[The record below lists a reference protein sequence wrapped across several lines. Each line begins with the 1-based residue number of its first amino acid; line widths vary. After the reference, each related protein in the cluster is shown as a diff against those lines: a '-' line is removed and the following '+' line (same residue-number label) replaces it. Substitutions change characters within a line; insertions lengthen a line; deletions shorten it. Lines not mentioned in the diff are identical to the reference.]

1 MGAETNAA
9 TTTETTEE
17 TKQAQAPAADGEG
30 ANKGAT
36 NATTQTEPKQ
46 EDNKQQPKY
55 TDADVDEIVSRRLA
69 KWEKQQ
75 ASKVE
80 EAAKLAEMNAQQKA
94 EYERDKVQKELDEY
108 KRRDTVNAMVAE
120 SRRQLSE
127 QGITVIDDILTRLM
141 DETAEETKASV
152 DAFSTAFTAAV
163 EDAVKKKLAGKAPAA
178 SVATKTMTKFS
189 YQSECHC
196 AKTKEKGLLKG
207 QVSILR
213 SPRQTQGGYE
223 SNPLRGASLSIRGG

>member
-9 TTTETTEE
+9 TTTETTEPAQ
-17 TKQAQAPAADGEG
+17 QAQASAVDGEG
-30 ANKGAT
+30 VNKDAT
-36 NATTQTEPKQ
+36 TTTQTEPKQ
-46 EDNKQQPKY
+46 DNKQQPKY
-55 TDADVDEIVSRRLA
+55 TDADVDEIVSKRLA

-75 ASKVE
+75 AAKVE

-127 QGITVIDDILTRLM
+127 QGIAVSDDILARLVG
-141 DETAEETKASV
+141 ETAEETKASV

-163 EDAVKKKLAGKAPAA
+163 EDAVKKQLAGKAPAA
-178 SVATKTMTKFS
+178 GVATKTMTKEEILAIKDPIAR
-189 YQSECHC
+189 Q
-196 AKTKEKGLLKG
+196 AAIRDNIGLF
-207 QVSILR
+207 V
-213 SPRQTQGGYE
+213 
-223 SNPLRGASLSIRGG
+223 

>member
-1 MGAETNAA
+1 MGAETNAE
-9 TTTETTEE
+9 TTTETAEE
-17 TKQAQAPAADGEG
+17 TKQAQTPVVDGEG
-30 ANKGAT
+30 ANEGAT
-36 NATTQTEPKQ
+36 TTQAEPKQ

-55 TDADVDEIVSRRLA
+55 TDADVDEIVSKRLA

-75 ASKVE
+75 AAKVE

-127 QGITVIDDILTRLM
+127 QGIAVSDDILARLVG
-141 DETAEETKASV
+141 ETAEETKASV

-163 EDAVKKKLAGKAPAA
+163 EDAVKKQLAGKAPAA
-178 SVATKTMTKFS
+178 GVATKTMTKEEILAIKDPITR
-189 YQSECHC
+189 Q
-196 AKTKEKGLLKG
+196 AAIRDNIGLF
-207 QVSILR
+207 V
-213 SPRQTQGGYE
+213 
-223 SNPLRGASLSIRGG
+223 

>member
-9 TTTETTEE
+9 TTTETAEE
-17 TKQAQAPAADGEG
+17 TKQAHAPVVDGEG
-30 ANKGAT
+30 ANKD
-36 NATTQTEPKQ
+36 ATTTTQAEAEPKQ
-46 EDNKQQPKY
+46 DNKQQTKY
-55 TDADVDEIVSRRLA
+55 TDADVDEIVSKRLA

-75 ASKVE
+75 AAKVE

-127 QGITVIDDILTRLM
+127 QGIAVSDDILTRLVG
-141 DETAEETKASV
+141 ETAEETKASV

-163 EDAVKKKLAGKAPAA
+163 EDAVKKQLAGKAPAA
-178 SVATKTMTKFS
+178 GVATKTMTKEEILGIKDPIAR
-189 YQSECHC
+189 Q
-196 AKTKEKGLLKG
+196 AAIRDNIGLF
-207 QVSILR
+207 V
-213 SPRQTQGGYE
+213 
-223 SNPLRGASLSIRGG
+223 

>member
-17 TKQAQAPAADGEG
+17 TKQAQAPVVDSEG
-30 ANKGAT
+30 ANEGAT
-36 NATTQTEPKQ
+36 TTQTEPKQ
-46 EDNKQQPKY
+46 DNKQQPKY
-55 TDADVDEIVSRRLA
+55 TDADVDEIVSKRLA

-75 ASKVE
+75 AAKVE

-127 QGITVIDDILTRLM
+127 QGIAISDDILARLVG
-141 DETAEETKASV
+141 ETAEETKASV

-163 EDAVKKKLAGKAPAA
+163 EDAVKKQLAGKAPAA
-178 SVATKTMTKFS
+178 GVATKTMTKEEILAIKDPIAR
-189 YQSECHC
+189 Q
-196 AKTKEKGLLKG
+196 AAIRDNIGLF
-207 QVSILR
+207 I
-213 SPRQTQGGYE
+213 
-223 SNPLRGASLSIRGG
+223 

>member
-9 TTTETTEE
+9 TTTETAEE
-17 TKQAQAPAADGEG
+17 TKQAQAPVVDGEG
-30 ANKGAT
+30 ANEGAT
-36 NATTQTEPKQ
+36 TTQTEPKQ
-46 EDNKQQPKY
+46 DNKQQPKY
-55 TDADVDEIVSRRLA
+55 TDADVDEIVSKRLA

-75 ASKVE
+75 AAKVE

-127 QGITVIDDILTRLM
+127 QGITVSDDILARLVG
-141 DETAEETKASV
+141 ETAEETKASV

-163 EDAVKKKLAGKAPAA
+163 EDAVKKQLAGKAPAA
-178 SVATKTMTKFS
+178 GVATKTMTKEEILAIKDPIAR
-189 YQSECHC
+189 Q
-196 AKTKEKGLLKG
+196 AAIRDNIGLF
-207 QVSILR
+207 V
-213 SPRQTQGGYE
+213 
-223 SNPLRGASLSIRGG
+223 

>member
-9 TTTETTEE
+9 TTTETAEE
-17 TKQAQAPAADGEG
+17 TKQAQAPVVDGEG
-30 ANKGAT
+30 ANKD
-36 NATTQTEPKQ
+36 ATTTTTQAEPKQ
-46 EDNKQQPKY
+46 DNKQQPKY
-55 TDADVDEIVSRRLA
+55 TDADVDEIVSKRLA

-75 ASKVE
+75 AAKVE

-127 QGITVIDDILTRLM
+127 QGIAVSDDILARLVG
-141 DETAEETKASV
+141 ETAEETKASV

-163 EDAVKKKLAGKAPAA
+163 EDAVKKQLAGKAPAA
-178 SVATKTMTKFS
+178 GVATKTMTKEEILAIKDPITR
-189 YQSECHC
+189 Q
-196 AKTKEKGLLKG
+196 AAIRDNIGLF
-207 QVSILR
+207 V
-213 SPRQTQGGYE
+213 
-223 SNPLRGASLSIRGG
+223 

>member
-9 TTTETTEE
+9 TTTETADE
-17 TKQAQAPAADGEG
+17 TKQAQAPVVDGEG
-30 ANKGAT
+30 ANKDA
-36 NATTQTEPKQ
+36 ATTQTEPKQ
-46 EDNKQQPKY
+46 DNKQQPKY
-55 TDADVDEIVSRRLA
+55 TDADVDEIVSKRLA

-75 ASKVE
+75 AAKVE

-127 QGITVIDDILTRLM
+127 QGIAVSDDILTRLVG
-141 DETAEETKASV
+141 ETAEETKASV

-163 EDAVKKKLAGKAPAA
+163 EDAVKKQLAGKAPAA
-178 SVATKTMTKFS
+178 GVATKTMTKEEILAIKDPITR
-189 YQSECHC
+189 Q
-196 AKTKEKGLLKG
+196 AAIRDNIGLF
-207 QVSILR
+207 I
-213 SPRQTQGGYE
+213 
-223 SNPLRGASLSIRGG
+223 

>member
-17 TKQAQAPAADGEG
+17 TKQAQAPVVDGEG
-30 ANKGAT
+30 ANKDA
-36 NATTQTEPKQ
+36 ATTTQSEPKQ
-46 EDNKQQPKY
+46 DNKQQPKY
-55 TDADVDEIVSRRLA
+55 TDADVDEIVSKRLA

-75 ASKVE
+75 AAKVE

-127 QGITVIDDILTRLM
+127 QGIAVSDDILARLVG
-141 DETAEETKASV
+141 ETAEETKASV

-163 EDAVKKKLAGKAPAA
+163 EDAVKKQLAGKAPAA
-178 SVATKTMTKFS
+178 GVATKTMTKEEILAIKDPITR
-189 YQSECHC
+189 Q
-196 AKTKEKGLLKG
+196 AAIRDNIGLF
-207 QVSILR
+207 V
-213 SPRQTQGGYE
+213 
-223 SNPLRGASLSIRGG
+223 

>member
-17 TKQAQAPAADGEG
+17 TKQALAPVVDGEG
-30 ANKGAT
+30 ANKDAAT
-36 NATTQTEPKQ
+36 TTTQTEPKQ
-46 EDNKQQPKY
+46 DNKQQPKY
-55 TDADVDEIVSRRLA
+55 TDADVDEIVSKRLA

-75 ASKVE
+75 AAKVE

-127 QGITVIDDILTRLM
+127 QGIAVSDDILARLVG
-141 DETAEETKASV
+141 ETAEETKASV
-152 DAFSTAFTAAV
+152 DAFSAAFTAAV
-163 EDAVKKKLAGKAPAA
+163 EDAVKKQLAGKAPAA
-178 SVATKTMTKFS
+178 GVATKTMTKEEILAIKDPIAR
-189 YQSECHC
+189 Q
-196 AKTKEKGLLKG
+196 AAIRDNIGLF
-207 QVSILR
+207 V
-213 SPRQTQGGYE
+213 
-223 SNPLRGASLSIRGG
+223 

>member
-17 TKQAQAPAADGEG
+17 TKQAQAPVVDGEG
-30 ANKGAT
+30 ANKDAT
-36 NATTQTEPKQ
+36 TTQTEPKQ
-46 EDNKQQPKY
+46 DNKQQPKY
-55 TDADVDEIVSRRLA
+55 TDADVDEIVSKRLA

-75 ASKVE
+75 AAKVE

-127 QGITVIDDILTRLM
+127 QGIAVSDDILARLVG
-141 DETAEETKASV
+141 ETAEETKASV
-152 DAFSTAFTAAV
+152 DAFSAAFTAAV
-163 EDAVKKKLAGKAPAA
+163 EDAVKKQLAGKAPAA
-178 SVATKTMTKFS
+178 GVATKTMTKEEILAIKDPIAR
-189 YQSECHC
+189 Q
-196 AKTKEKGLLKG
+196 AAIRDNIGLF
-207 QVSILR
+207 V
-213 SPRQTQGGYE
+213 
-223 SNPLRGASLSIRGG
+223 

>member
-17 TKQAQAPAADGEG
+17 TKQAQAPAVDGEG
-30 ANKGAT
+30 ANKDA
-36 NATTQTEPKQ
+36 ATTQTEPKKD
-46 EDNKQQPKY
+46 DNKQQPKY
-55 TDADVDEIVSRRLA
+55 TDADVDEIVSKRLA

-75 ASKVE
+75 AAKVE

-127 QGITVIDDILTRLM
+127 QGIAVSDDILARLVG
-141 DETAEETKASV
+141 ETAEETKASV

-163 EDAVKKKLAGKAPAA
+163 EDAVKKQLAGKAPAA
-178 SVATKTMTKFS
+178 GVATKTMTKEEILAIKDPIAR
-189 YQSECHC
+189 Q
-196 AKTKEKGLLKG
+196 AAIRDNIGLF
-207 QVSILR
+207 V
-213 SPRQTQGGYE
+213 
-223 SNPLRGASLSIRGG
+223 

>member
-9 TTTETTEE
+9 TTTETTETTEE
-17 TKQAQAPAADGEG
+17 TKQAQTPTVDGEG
-30 ANKGAT
+30 ANKDA
-36 NATTQTEPKQ
+36 ATTQTEPKQ
-46 EDNKQQPKY
+46 DNKQQPKY
-55 TDADVDEIVSRRLA
+55 TDADVDEIVSKRLA

-75 ASKVE
+75 AAKVE

-127 QGITVIDDILTRLM
+127 QGIAVSDDILARLVG
-141 DETAEETKASV
+141 ETAEETKASV

-163 EDAVKKKLAGKAPAA
+163 EDAVKKQLAGKAPAA
-178 SVATKTMTKFS
+178 GVATKTMTKEEILAIKDPITR
-189 YQSECHC
+189 Q
-196 AKTKEKGLLKG
+196 AAIRDNIGLF
-207 QVSILR
+207 V
-213 SPRQTQGGYE
+213 
-223 SNPLRGASLSIRGG
+223 

>member
-9 TTTETTEE
+9 TTTETAEE
-17 TKQAQAPAADGEG
+17 TKQAQAPTVDGEG
-30 ANKGAT
+30 ANKDAT
-36 NATTQTEPKQ
+36 NTTTQTEPKQ
-46 EDNKQQPKY
+46 DNKQQPKY
-55 TDADVDEIVSRRLA
+55 TDADVDEIVSKRLA

-75 ASKVE
+75 AAKVE

-127 QGITVIDDILTRLM
+127 QGIAVSDDILARLVG
-141 DETAEETKASV
+141 ETAEETKASV

-163 EDAVKKKLAGKAPAA
+163 EDAVKKQLAGKAPAA
-178 SVATKTMTKFS
+178 GVATKTMTKEEILAIKDPIAR
-189 YQSECHC
+189 Q
-196 AKTKEKGLLKG
+196 AAIRDNIGLF
-207 QVSILR
+207 V
-213 SPRQTQGGYE
+213 
-223 SNPLRGASLSIRGG
+223 

>member
-17 TKQAQAPAADGEG
+17 TKQAQAPVVDGEG
-30 ANKGAT
+30 ANKDAT
-36 NATTQTEPKQ
+36 TTTQTEPKQ

-55 TDADVDEIVSRRLA
+55 TDADVDEIVSKRLA

-75 ASKVE
+75 AAKVE

-127 QGITVIDDILTRLM
+127 QGIAVNDDILARLVG
-141 DETAEETKASV
+141 ETAEETKASV
-152 DAFSTAFTAAV
+152 DAFSAAFTAAV
-163 EDAVKKKLAGKAPAA
+163 EDAVKKQLAGKAPAA
-178 SVATKTMTKFS
+178 GVATKTMTKEEILAIKDPIAR
-189 YQSECHC
+189 Q
-196 AKTKEKGLLKG
+196 AAIRDNIGLF
-207 QVSILR
+207 V
-213 SPRQTQGGYE
+213 
-223 SNPLRGASLSIRGG
+223 

>member
-1 MGAETNAA
+1 MGAETDAV

-17 TKQAQAPAADGEG
+17 TKQAQAPVVDGKGANEG
-30 ANKGAT
+30 AT
-36 NATTQTEPKQ
+36 TTQAEPKQ
-46 EDNKQQPKY
+46 DNKQQPKY
-55 TDADVDEIVSRRLA
+55 TDADVDEIVSKRLA

-75 ASKVE
+75 AAKVE

-127 QGITVIDDILTRLM
+127 QGITVSDDILACLVG
-141 DETAEETKASV
+141 ETAEETKASV

-163 EDAVKKKLAGKAPAA
+163 EDAVKKQLAGKAPAA
-178 SVATKTMTKFS
+178 GVTTKAMTKDEILAIKDPIAR
-189 YQSECHC
+189 Q
-196 AKTKEKGLLKG
+196 AAIRDNIGLFM
-207 QVSILR
+207 
-213 SPRQTQGGYE
+213 
-223 SNPLRGASLSIRGG
+223 

>member
-17 TKQAQAPAADGEG
+17 TKQAQAPAVDGEG
-30 ANKGAT
+30 ANKSAT
-36 NATTQTEPKQ
+36 NTTTQTESKQ
-46 EDNKQQPKY
+46 EDKQQPKY
-55 TDADVDEIVSRRLA
+55 TDADVDEIVSKRLA

-75 ASKVE
+75 AAKVE

-94 EYERDKVQKELDEY
+94 EYERDRVQKELDEY

-127 QGITVIDDILTRLM
+127 QGITVSDDILARLVG
-141 DETAEETKASV
+141 ETAEETKASV

-163 EDAVKKKLAGKAPAA
+163 EDAVKKQLAGKAPAA
-178 SVATKTMTKFS
+178 GVATKTMTKEEILAIKDPIAR
-189 YQSECHC
+189 Q
-196 AKTKEKGLLKG
+196 AAIRDNIGLF
-207 QVSILR
+207 I
-213 SPRQTQGGYE
+213 
-223 SNPLRGASLSIRGG
+223 

>member
-1 MGAETNAA
+1 MGAETNAG
-9 TTTETTEE
+9 TTTENTEE
-17 TKQAQAPAADGEG
+17 TKQAQAPVVDGEG
-30 ANKGAT
+30 ANKDAT
-36 NATTQTEPKQ
+36 TATQTEPKQ

-75 ASKVE
+75 AAKVE

-127 QGITVIDDILTRLM
+127 QGITVSDDILARLVG
-141 DETAEETKASV
+141 ETAEETKASV
-152 DAFSTAFTAAV
+152 DAFSAAFTAAV
-163 EDAVKKKLAGKAPAA
+163 EDAVKKQLAGKAPAA
-178 SVATKTMTKFS
+178 GVATKTMTKEEILAIKDPIVR
-189 YQSECHC
+189 Q
-196 AKTKEKGLLKG
+196 AAIRDNIGLF
-207 QVSILR
+207 
-213 SPRQTQGGYE
+213 
-223 SNPLRGASLSIRGG
+223 N

>member
-9 TTTETTEE
+9 TTTETAEE
-17 TKQAQAPAADGEG
+17 TKQAQAPVVDGEG
-30 ANKGAT
+30 ANKDAAT
-36 NATTQTEPKQ
+36 TTQTEPKQ
-46 EDNKQQPKY
+46 DNKQQPKY
-55 TDADVDEIVSRRLA
+55 TDADVDEIVSKRLA

-75 ASKVE
+75 AAKVE

-127 QGITVIDDILTRLM
+127 QGIAVSDDILARLVG
-141 DETAEETKASV
+141 ETAEETKASV

-163 EDAVKKKLAGKAPAA
+163 EDAVEKQLAGKAPAA
-178 SVATKTMTKFS
+178 GVATKTMTKEEILAIKDPITR
-189 YQSECHC
+189 Q
-196 AKTKEKGLLKG
+196 AAIRDNIGLF
-207 QVSILR
+207 V
-213 SPRQTQGGYE
+213 
-223 SNPLRGASLSIRGG
+223 

>member
-17 TKQAQAPAADGEG
+17 TKQAQTPVVDGEG
-30 ANKGAT
+30 ANKDAAT
-36 NATTQTEPKQ
+36 TTQTEPKQ
-46 EDNKQQPKY
+46 DNKQQPKY
-55 TDADVDEIVSRRLA
+55 TDADVDEIVSKRLA

-75 ASKVE
+75 AAKVE

-127 QGITVIDDILTRLM
+127 QGITVSDDILARLVG
-141 DETAEETKASV
+141 ETAEETKASV

-163 EDAVKKKLAGKAPAA
+163 EDAVKKQLAGKAPAA
-178 SVATKTMTKFS
+178 GVATKTMTKEEILAIKDPIAR
-189 YQSECHC
+189 Q
-196 AKTKEKGLLKG
+196 AAIRDNIGLF
-207 QVSILR
+207 I
-213 SPRQTQGGYE
+213 
-223 SNPLRGASLSIRGG
+223 

>member
-9 TTTETTEE
+9 TTTETTE
-17 TKQAQAPAADGEG
+17 TAQQAQAPVVDGEG
-30 ANKGAT
+30 TNKDA
-36 NATTQTEPKQ
+36 ATTTTQAEPKQ
-46 EDNKQQPKY
+46 DNKQQPKY
-55 TDADVDEIVSRRLA
+55 TDADVDEIVSKRLA

-75 ASKVE
+75 AAKVE

-127 QGITVIDDILTRLM
+127 QGITVSDDILARLVG
-141 DETAEETKASV
+141 ETAEETKASV

-163 EDAVKKKLAGKAPAA
+163 EDAVKKQLAGKAPAA
-178 SVATKTMTKFS
+178 GVATKTMTKEEILAIKDPIAR
-189 YQSECHC
+189 Q
-196 AKTKEKGLLKG
+196 AAIRDNIGLF
-207 QVSILR
+207 I
-213 SPRQTQGGYE
+213 
-223 SNPLRGASLSIRGG
+223 

>member
-1 MGAETNAA
+1 MGAETNAG

-17 TKQAQAPAADGEG
+17 TKQAQAPVVDGEG
-30 ANKGAT
+30 ANKDAT
-36 NATTQTEPKQ
+36 TTTTQTEPKQ
-46 EDNKQQPKY
+46 DNKQQPKY
-55 TDADVDEIVSRRLA
+55 TDADVDEIVSKRLA

-75 ASKVE
+75 AAKVE

-127 QGITVIDDILTRLM
+127 QGITVSDGILARLVG
-141 DETAEETKASV
+141 ETAEETKASV

-163 EDAVKKKLAGKAPAA
+163 EDAVKKQLAGKAPAA
-178 SVATKTMTKFS
+178 GVATKTMTKEEILAIKDPIAR
-189 YQSECHC
+189 Q
-196 AKTKEKGLLKG
+196 AAIRDNIGLF
-207 QVSILR
+207 V
-213 SPRQTQGGYE
+213 
-223 SNPLRGASLSIRGG
+223 

>member
-17 TKQAQAPAADGEG
+17 TKQAQAPVADGEG
-30 ANKGAT
+30 ANKD
-36 NATTQTEPKQ
+36 ATTTTQAEPKQ
-46 EDNKQQPKY
+46 DNKQQPKY
-55 TDADVDEIVSRRLA
+55 TDADVDEIVSKRLA
-69 KWEKQQ
+69 KWERQQ
-75 ASKVE
+75 AAKVE

-127 QGITVIDDILTRLM
+127 QGIAVSDDILTRLVG
-141 DETAEETKASV
+141 ETAEETKASV

-163 EDAVKKKLAGKAPAA
+163 EDAVKKQLAGKAPAA
-178 SVATKTMTKFS
+178 GVATKTMTKEEILAIKDPIVR
-189 YQSECHC
+189 Q
-196 AKTKEKGLLKG
+196 AAIRDNIGLF
-207 QVSILR
+207 
-213 SPRQTQGGYE
+213 
-223 SNPLRGASLSIRGG
+223 N

>member
-17 TKQAQAPAADGEG
+17 TKQTQAPAVDGEG
-30 ANKGAT
+30 ANKDAANT
-36 NATTQTEPKQ
+36 AAQTEPKQ
-46 EDNKQQPKY
+46 SDNKQQPKY
-55 TDADVDEIVSRRLA
+55 TDADVDEIVSKRLA

-75 ASKVE
+75 AAKVE

-127 QGITVIDDILTRLM
+127 QGIAVSDDILTRLVG
-141 DETAEETKASV
+141 ETAEETKASV

-163 EDAVKKKLAGKAPAA
+163 EDAVKKQLAGKAPAA
-178 SVATKTMTKFS
+178 GVATKTMTKEEILAIKDPITR
-189 YQSECHC
+189 Q
-196 AKTKEKGLLKG
+196 AAIRDNIGLFM
-207 QVSILR
+207 
-213 SPRQTQGGYE
+213 
-223 SNPLRGASLSIRGG
+223 

>member
-17 TKQAQAPAADGEG
+17 TKQAQAPVVDGEG
-30 ANKGAT
+30 ANKDA
-36 NATTQTEPKQ
+36 ATTQTEQKQ
-46 EDNKQQPKY
+46 DNKQQPKY
-55 TDADVDEIVSRRLA
+55 TDADVDEIVSKRLA

-75 ASKVE
+75 AAKVE

-127 QGITVIDDILTRLM
+127 QGITVSDDILARLVG
-141 DETAEETKASV
+141 ETAEETKASV

-163 EDAVKKKLAGKAPAA
+163 EDAVKKQLAGKAPAA
-178 SVATKTMTKFS
+178 GVATKTMTKEEILAIKDPIAR
-189 YQSECHC
+189 Q
-196 AKTKEKGLLKG
+196 AAIRDNIGLF
-207 QVSILR
+207 V
-213 SPRQTQGGYE
+213 
-223 SNPLRGASLSIRGG
+223 

>member
-17 TKQAQAPAADGEG
+17 TKQAQASVVDGEG
-30 ANKGAT
+30 ANKDAT
-36 NATTQTEPKQ
+36 TTTQTEPKQ
-46 EDNKQQPKY
+46 DDNKQQPKY
-55 TDADVDEIVSRRLA
+55 TDADVDEIVSKRLA

-75 ASKVE
+75 AAKVE

-127 QGITVIDDILTRLM
+127 QGIAVSDDILTRLVG
-141 DETAEETKASV
+141 ETAEETKASV

-163 EDAVKKKLAGKAPAA
+163 EDAVKRQLAGKAPAA
-178 SVATKTMTKFS
+178 GVATKTMTKEEILAIKDPIVR
-189 YQSECHC
+189 Q
-196 AKTKEKGLLKG
+196 AAIRDNIGLF
-207 QVSILR
+207 
-213 SPRQTQGGYE
+213 
-223 SNPLRGASLSIRGG
+223 N

>member
-1 MGAETNAA
+1 MGAETAAA

-17 TKQAQAPAADGEG
+17 TKQAQAPAVDGEG
-30 ANKGAT
+30 ANKDAT
-36 NATTQTEPKQ
+36 TTTQTEPKQ
-46 EDNKQQPKY
+46 DNKQQPKY
-55 TDADVDEIVSRRLA
+55 TDADVDEIVSKRLA

-75 ASKVE
+75 AAKVE

-127 QGITVIDDILTRLM
+127 QGITVSDDILARLVG
-141 DETAEETKASV
+141 ETAEETKASV

-163 EDAVKKKLAGKAPAA
+163 EDAVKKQLAGKAPAA
-178 SVATKTMTKFS
+178 GVATKTMTKEEILAIKDPIAR
-189 YQSECHC
+189 Q
-196 AKTKEKGLLKG
+196 AAIRDNIGLF
-207 QVSILR
+207 I
-213 SPRQTQGGYE
+213 
-223 SNPLRGASLSIRGG
+223 

>member
-17 TKQAQAPAADGEG
+17 TKQAQAPVVDGGG
-30 ANKGAT
+30 ANKDAT
-36 NATTQTEPKQ
+36 TTQTEPKQ
-46 EDNKQQPKY
+46 DDNKQQPKY
-55 TDADVDEIVSRRLA
+55 TDADVDEIVSKRLA

-75 ASKVE
+75 AAKVE

-120 SRRQLSE
+120 SRSQLSE
-127 QGITVIDDILTRLM
+127 QGIAVSDDILARLVG
-141 DETAEETKASV
+141 ETAEETKASV

-163 EDAVKKKLAGKAPAA
+163 EDAVKRQLAGKAPAA
-178 SVATKTMTKFS
+178 GVATKTMTKEEILAIKDPITR
-189 YQSECHC
+189 Q
-196 AKTKEKGLLKG
+196 AAIRDNIGLF
-207 QVSILR
+207 V
-213 SPRQTQGGYE
+213 
-223 SNPLRGASLSIRGG
+223 

>member
-9 TTTETTEE
+9 TTTETAEE
-17 TKQAQAPAADGEG
+17 TKQAQAPVVDGEG
-30 ANKGAT
+30 ANKQAANT
-36 NATTQTEPKQ
+36 TTQTEPKQ
-46 EDNKQQPKY
+46 DDKQQPKY
-55 TDADVDEIVSRRLA
+55 TDADVDEIVSKRLA

-75 ASKVE
+75 AAKVE

-127 QGITVIDDILTRLM
+127 QGIAVSDDILARLVG
-141 DETAEETKASV
+141 ETAEETKASV

-163 EDAVKKKLAGKAPAA
+163 EDAVKKQLAGKAPAA
-178 SVATKTMTKFS
+178 GVATKTMTKEEILAIKDPIAR
-189 YQSECHC
+189 Q
-196 AKTKEKGLLKG
+196 AAIRDNIGLF
-207 QVSILR
+207 V
-213 SPRQTQGGYE
+213 
-223 SNPLRGASLSIRGG
+223 

>member
-17 TKQAQAPAADGEG
+17 TKQAQAPVVDGEG
-30 ANKGAT
+30 ANKDAT
-36 NATTQTEPKQ
+36 TTTTQTEPKQ
-46 EDNKQQPKY
+46 DNKQQPKY
-55 TDADVDEIVSRRLA
+55 TDADVDEIVSKRLA

-75 ASKVE
+75 AAKVE

-127 QGITVIDDILTRLM
+127 QGITVSDDILARLVG
-141 DETAEETKASV
+141 ETAEETKASV

-163 EDAVKKKLAGKAPAA
+163 EDAVKKQLAGKAPAA
-178 SVATKTMTKFS
+178 GVATKTMTKEEILAIKDPIVR
-189 YQSECHC
+189 Q
-196 AKTKEKGLLKG
+196 AAIRDNIGLF
-207 QVSILR
+207 
-213 SPRQTQGGYE
+213 
-223 SNPLRGASLSIRGG
+223 N

>member
-1 MGAETNAA
+1 MGAETNAG

-17 TKQAQAPAADGEG
+17 TKQAQAPVVDGEG
-30 ANKGAT
+30 TNKDT
-36 NATTQTEPKQ
+36 ATTQTEPKQ
-46 EDNKQQPKY
+46 DDNKQQPKY
-55 TDADVDEIVSRRLA
+55 TDADVDEIVSKRLA

-75 ASKVE
+75 AAKVE

-127 QGITVIDDILTRLM
+127 QGIAVSDDILARLVG
-141 DETAEETKASV
+141 ETAEETKASV

-163 EDAVKKKLAGKAPAA
+163 EDAVKKQLAGKAPAA
-178 SVATKTMTKFS
+178 GVATKTMTKEEILAIKDPITR
-189 YQSECHC
+189 Q
-196 AKTKEKGLLKG
+196 AAIRDNIGLF
-207 QVSILR
+207 V
-213 SPRQTQGGYE
+213 
-223 SNPLRGASLSIRGG
+223 